1 MKKSYVV
8 ILGIFI
14 LASLILII
22 LSSTSFVNFIIAP
35 IQKIFSVPKSFVYSL
50 KVSRKQ
56 PANGETEK
64 LQADNKRLLGKLV
77 EFDMVKK
84 DNEALRSQFEAYG
97 PQSQNLLPAK
107 VVGMI
112 GNFSLPHTLIIDKGE
127 KNGVRIDMAVVVG
140 KNLVGK
146 IGMVGAGYSQ
156 VILVTNQNFKTLGKG
171 TDGETKG
178 VVTGKD
184 DFILL
189 DKVTTTQN
197 LSTGDIVLTKGEV
210 NNFGIGIQNDLIVGK
225 IASISKRESQVFQS
239 AKIESL
245 VKFDELQTV
254 FVQIGL

>member
-1 MKKSYVV
+1 MKKNYVV

-14 LASLILII
+14 LASFTLVI
-22 LSSTSFVNFIIAP
+22 LSSISFSDFIVGP

-50 KVSRKQ
+50 KVNRKQ
-56 PANGETEK
+56 PASGEVEK
-64 LQADNKRLLGKLV
+64 LQAANRSLLEKLV
-77 EFDMVKK
+77 EFDMLKK
-84 DNEALRSQFEAYG
+84 DNEALRSQFETYG
-97 PQSQNLLPAK
+97 SQSQTLLPAK
-107 VVGMI
+107 VIGAI
-112 GNFSLPHTLIIDKGE
+112 GNFSLPHTLIIDKG
-127 KNGVRIDMAVVVG
+127 KNNGVKIDMAVVVG
-140 KNLVGK
+140 KNLIGK
-146 IGMVGAGYSQ
+146 IGSVAGGYSQ

-197 LSTGDIVLTKGEV
+197 LSKDDIILTKGEI
-210 NNFGIGIQNDLIVGK
+210 NNSGIGIQNDLIVGK
-225 IASISKRESQVFQS
+225 IISINKIESQVFQS

-254 FVQIGL
+254 FVQIGF